1 MNESLI
7 DSIKKVNI
15 ARTLIK
21 TKFAVD
27 KPEKLANIE
36 FQKRFYKARTKWNR
50 SQSFGS
56 NADVIKDSAMMLRAY
71 DALEEELAREG
82 IIALPAE
89 TWFVERKDIEQNV
102 LICRTEEQKLN
113 ALEQHKE
120 RYVIFSAEELVNMI
134 HIDVYNIKSKL
145 TENGMMPKITNLK
158 DKDAK

>member
-1 MNESLI
+1 
-7 DSIKKVNI
+7 
-15 ARTLIK
+15 
-21 TKFAVD
+21 
-27 KPEKLANIE
+27 
-36 FQKRFYKARTKWNR
+36 
-50 SQSFGS
+50 
-56 NADVIKDSAMMLRAY
+56 MMLRAY

-134 HIDVYNIKSKL
+134 HIDIYNIKSKL
-145 TENGMMPKITNLK
+145 TEKPTRKVHLLEGCVDRVHNHKGKHQRVLIQK
-158 DKDAK
+158 HI